1 MGVRDGGGGRFSHTT
16 LTHTHPHTPTQTL
29 STRREQI
36 SDRPPAHTFVT
47 EGLPLSTSS
56 NSRFSLCSI
65 FLTAAMGLP
74 EALIPVQLL
83 WVNLVTDGLPATALG
98 FNPPDPDI
106 MSKPPRSVSDPLIS
120 GWLFFRYLCIGV
132 YVGFATVGAASWWF
146 MYYSYG
152 PQMTFFQLV
161 SCQCF
166 LVLMYGHEHIH
177 VRVAGLSKSV

>member
-1 MGVRDGGGGRFSHTT
+1 MGGPLTLPSRTHT
-16 LTHTHPHTPTQTL
+16 LTHPHKHCQQDENRYLITL
-29 STRREQI
+29 QRTL
-36 SDRPPAHTFVT
+36 FVT

-56 NSRFSLCSI
+56 NFLLSLCSI

-161 SCQCF
+161 SCQYF
-166 LVLMYGHEHIH
+166 LVLIYGHEHIH
-177 VRVAGLSKSV
+177 VRVAGLSKNM